1 MAGPPVAVNAPVS
14 ILLGGAAEEEAGSE
28 DDLVA
33 EDEDDLV
40 AEDDDVV
47 DGPDDPEGPMGAE
60 QPESALDGALRE
72 GRSC

>member
-14 ILLGGAAEEEAGSE
+14 ILLGGAAEEEADS
-28 DDLVA
+28 
-33 EDEDDLV
+33 EDDLV

-47 DGPDDPEGPMGAE
+47 DEPDDPEGPMGAE